1 MVKTSSNGGKWP
13 YLRRDFGSTRLTQCV
28 ITLAFINSLHEIFRI
43 NVKLNFMI
51 KKFKNVKL
59 LCICEAC

>member
-51 KKFKNVKL
+51 KNLKM
-59 LCICEAC
+59 